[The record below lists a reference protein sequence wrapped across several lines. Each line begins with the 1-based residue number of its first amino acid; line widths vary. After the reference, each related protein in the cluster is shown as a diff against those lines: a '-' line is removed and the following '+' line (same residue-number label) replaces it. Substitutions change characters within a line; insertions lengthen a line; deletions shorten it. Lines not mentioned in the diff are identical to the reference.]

1 MATINGY
8 VDYQK
13 REYCKAIKC
22 TVQTDLDKYESGSDE
37 YEKIRLTCKNACI
50 HTTHEFHS
58 WLINAGYLVVRPE

>member
-13 REYCKAIKC
+13 REYCKAVKC
-22 TVQTDLDKYESGSDE
+22 TVQNDLYKCEAGSDE
-37 YEKIRLTCKNACI
+37 YEKIRLICKNACI

-58 WLINAGYLVVRPE
+58 WLINAGYLVLRPE